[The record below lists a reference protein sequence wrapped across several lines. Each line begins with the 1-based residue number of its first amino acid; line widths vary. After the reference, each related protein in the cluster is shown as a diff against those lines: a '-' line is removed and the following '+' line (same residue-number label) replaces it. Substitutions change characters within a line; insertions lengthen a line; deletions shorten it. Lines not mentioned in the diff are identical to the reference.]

1 MENLFISIGILF
13 VIVYVFSSLMIYSY
27 LKDKG
32 EKVSILWLRPIMIS
46 YANRYKKLT
55 KNETGKVGY
64 LFYIGIGSINVALI
78 SLLLALFFFL
88 LISCGSPTIK
98 KQPSIQDV
106 NGTHH
111 LASNQIWLSHEHIL
125 VDFIGADSI
134 QPNRWNHDTIM
145 KEVLP
150 YLEELKKFNVN
161 YFVDATPDYLG
172 RDVLLLEKIADKT
185 GIKMITNT
193 GLYGARNNKFIPEY
207 AQEMTVEDLAQMWIN
222 EYKNGIDGTSI
233 RPGFIKIGIDD
244 SDSLHAMHQKLVK
257 AAALTHL
264 KTGLTIASH
273 TGKAKGL
280 WPQLDILKEMGV
292 SPEAFIWVHAQAED
306 NNDSYLKAA
315 EMGCWISLDGLGWEL
330 EKHVEKLLFAKRN
343 GILNRILISHDSG
356 WYDPQKENQTI
367 RPYTN
372 IFKKLYPEL
381 KSHGFTDDEFKVLI
395 SVNPSK
401 AFSIEVRNYP
411 PDNNDK

>member
-1 MENLFISIGILF
+1 MN
-13 VIVYVFSSLMIYSY
+13 
-27 LKDKG
+27 
-32 EKVSILWLRPIMIS
+32 
-46 YANRYKKLT
+46 KKL
-55 KNETGKVGY
+55 K
-64 LFYIGIGSINVALI
+64 INI
-78 SLLLALFFFL
+78 LFFFL
-88 LISCGSPTIK
+88 IIGCGYPTSK
-98 KQPSIQDV
+98 KQQLIQDV
-106 NGTHH
+106 NGTHR

-134 QPNRWNHDTIM
+134 QPNRWNHDAII
-145 KEVLP
+145 KEVMP
-150 YLEELKKFNVN
+150 YLEELKEFNVN

-172 RDVLLLEKIADKT
+172 RDVLLLEKIANKT
-185 GIKMITNT
+185 GIRIITNT

-207 AQEMTVEDLAQMWIN
+207 AQEMTAEDLARMWIN

-273 TGKAKGL
+273 TGKAIGL
-280 WPQLDILKEMGV
+280 WPQLDILKELGV
-292 SPEAFIWVHAQAED
+292 SPEAFIWVHAQTED

-343 GILNRILISHDSG
+343 GILDRILISHDSG

-401 AFSIEVRNYP
+401 AFLIEVRNYP
-411 PDNNDK
+411 LDKNHK